1 MTAIWAVIFCFYRKL
16 LGIPKET
23 IPIHTNYLCWFEKL
37 LFMEEK
43 NMNKRFV
50 KKNYTDFTA
59 EVFNEN
65 VAIMYLFSD
74 EQSHDYWLFKCPFC
88 KSLYV
93 TRLDRVKL
101 GYTKSCG
108 CLNNA
113 QWRKQIKQKHPRA
126 NTKHIQEIKR
136 DFVDRVI
143 RFATE
148 NNRAFKFTIDSVLE
162 NYESDGSDET
172 GKMQQL
178 ESIVQIYLKEIYDG
192 YTTLQKLIL

>member
-1 MTAIWAVIFCFYRKL
+1 
-16 LGIPKET
+16 
-23 IPIHTNYLCWFEKL
+23 
-37 LFMEEK
+37 
-43 NMNKRFV
+43 MNELYV
-50 KKNYTDFTA
+50 KKNYSDFAA

-74 EQSHDYWLFKCPFC
+74 KQSHDYWLLKCPFC

-101 GYTKSCG
+101 GHTKSCG

-113 QWRKQIKQKHPRA
+113 QWRKQIRTKQPKANVKHA
-126 NTKHIQEIKR
+126 QEIKK
-136 DFVDRVI
+136 DFITRVI
-143 RFATE
+143 QHISKKDSASKYASAYIWE
-148 NNRAFKFTIDSVLE
+148 KFEAGEL
-162 NYESDGSDET
+162 DET
-172 GKMQQL
+172 EKFQEL

>member
-1 MTAIWAVIFCFYRKL
+1 
-16 LGIPKET
+16 
-23 IPIHTNYLCWFEKL
+23 
-37 LFMEEK
+37 
-43 NMNKRFV
+43 MNKRYV

-126 NTKHIQEIKR
+126 NVKRVQEIKR
-136 DFVDRVI
+136 DFITSVI
-143 RFATE
+143 QNIYAR
-148 NNRAFKFTIDSVLE
+148 DSKYKYVSANILE
-162 NYESDGSDET
+162 KYNSGELDEVE
-172 GKMQQL
+172 KIQEL

-192 YTTLQKLIL
+192 YTTLQKVIS